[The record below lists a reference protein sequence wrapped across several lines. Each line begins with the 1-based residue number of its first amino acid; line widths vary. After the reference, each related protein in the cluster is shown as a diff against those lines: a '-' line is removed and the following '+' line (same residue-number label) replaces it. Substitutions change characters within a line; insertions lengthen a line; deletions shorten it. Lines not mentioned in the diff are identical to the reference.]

1 MLVWMFYDLTDNAH
15 KCFCV
20 FIVVYHSPLHLCS
33 VKPFIH
39 SFTQELTHSR
49 TQRTYTCTRASTHSF
64 THARTHS
71 LTHARTHART
81 HACTYAHTHMLY
93 IYYCIFAVCLYT
105 YVPVLCVDIRTGCCL
120 KWTFERSG
128 FVNACNFGG
137 ISSSSSFSSSSSSF
151 LNVESGEDL
160 KMAFYCRG

>member
-1 MLVWMFYDLTDNAH
+1 M
-15 KCFCV
+15 
-20 FIVVYHSPLHLCS
+20 
-33 VKPFIH
+33 
-39 SFTQELTHSR
+39 
-49 TQRTYTCTRASTHSF
+49 
-64 THARTHS
+64 
-71 LTHARTHART
+71 
-81 HACTYAHTHMLY
+81 
-93 IYYCIFAVCLYT
+93 
-105 YVPVLCVDIRTGCCL
+105 LCVDIRTGCCL

>member
-1 MLVWMFYDLTDNAH
+1 MISLTMHTNV
-15 KCFCV
+15 FCV

-39 SFTQELTHSR
+39 SFIHS
-49 TQRTYTCTRASTHSF
+49 
-64 THARTHS
+64 RTHS
-71 LTHARTHART
+71 LTHARTHARVQALTHSLTHALSLTHART

-137 ISSSSSFSSSSSSF
+137 ISSSSSSSSSSF
-151 LNVESGEDL
+151 LNVESGEYGDVIL
-160 KMAFYCRG
+160 PST